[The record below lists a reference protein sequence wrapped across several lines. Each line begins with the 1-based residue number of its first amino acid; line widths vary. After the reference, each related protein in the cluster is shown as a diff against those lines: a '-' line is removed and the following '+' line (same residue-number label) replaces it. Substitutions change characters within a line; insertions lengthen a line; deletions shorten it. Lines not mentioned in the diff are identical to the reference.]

1 MSIQKL
7 FSAPLQVVNVGIES
21 FKDACEKNG
30 APAIQVDWRPP
41 VDVGPESAAILAKR
55 AAKSEK
61 ANQKVMEILLAGTP
75 KLVGLD

>member
-7 FSAPLQVVNVGIES
+7 FASPLHIVNVGIES

-41 VDVGPESAAILAKR
+41 VDVACA
-55 AAKSEK
+55 
-61 ANQKVMEILLAGTP
+61 V
-75 KLVGLD
+75 